1 MPTNGPGNY
10 WLEMAVGTGI
20 EGTGTAAGMDQ
31 NLNLAYAK
39 LGNGLTRYAWLGQAN
54 TSAPTDTFT
63 IDLSSK
69 LGQEFDIAL
78 TSRGPDFSGQTLELI
93 APDGETIVARGS
105 AWSPDGLS
113 APTGLRIAGF
123 TVQSTGRYTIRFTS
137 SVSGAYS
144 LVVSDAVDIDRP
156 SSAAVLGF
164 LVANGLTTHASVTSL
179 VNTLD
184 FDQVFGTMSTDE
196 VLASLARAGILG
208 SYTTSAAIKAVL
220 PSRGVDLTSLRPD
233 GVLTALSLADGG
245 SLLVIGGVKLT
256 APHAKTLLQATF
268 NADRVGF
275 LDIFTTREL
284 LLQFDTSFLSSK
296 VDPRSTFYAYTSPPG
311 PSGYGDNIVPWYI
324 MWQRDSVGSIN
335 VPTPQKALAAVSSQ
349 PDGHHVM
356 FLADFMELAGFGGG
370 LFGNSQGY
378 IDPVGANGLPTDY
391 YMIWMDQWV
400 QQSAAKL
407 RTFLTQYKALGG
419 KLDML
424 VIDIEQGID
433 YHTLQY
439 YEQRV
444 NPNVPTTRTL
454 WQAIVADPRWPTVKA
469 QLLAAGLTEA
479 DLTAAAMATWNV
491 TGKQAAIWNA
501 VMEERQADYFNRGIY
516 DVVRS
521 VFPEATVSNYN
532 QYYRSTTLPSGT
544 FYGMHS
550 SNSTIGTV
558 LGNAQAAALYGY
570 LGPVLTE
577 TATLQPPIPFDAS
590 IKSITYTPTSGT
602 IGYVTVNL
610 FQPITGLKPGMDI
623 QIQNRGSYWINPA
636 YEGRYQVLTVAADG
650 RSFTYRLQ
658 IQSASFPPAAVDL
671 TYRQTSVRSAY
682 VNFWQPYQAM
692 VSDVKLLRTQAATS
706 SVPLL
711 PWISSADW
719 LKSDRGDDYTY
730 YVEGI
735 FHAALTGAQD
745 FLWWK
750 YVQNTDTANATVLRQ
765 ALKELDVMVGFENRT
780 ALLLTDVGYGDGYVL
795 SGMDAGGRRIYRLT
809 PDPTQQVTILS
820 SSGNVAIKVGSN
832 TVEIANAYIYT
843 PTTPSST
850 LGYWIVQTQP
860 TPSVLRGS
868 VDSLLGKIEAALD
881 PTIVPDGVV
890 LRGVTETFTL
900 VMNSSFYSPNDRF
913 TFAIDWDNNGTID
926 KTVVGPSG
934 TQVTYAYPQ
943 AGKVAVSVTAT
954 PVGASLPTGFSTRGM
969 TVNVVGT
976 QPNAANPALTDL
988 VFSGQRG
995 VDYLD
1000 IATPS
1005 FGTVVLTRRVGTAL
1019 PTVTTYTGISGSVV
1033 IYGLVAN
1040 DLTASSFTQLVPIQF
1055 RTIASASLPNTIS
1068 LSGGT
1073 SSSTVGPIATSGSSS
1088 TLSAGLTG
1096 LTGGS
1101 SSVTTAPKLASSA
1114 IDAVLAEQWAQP
1126 KFEELVAG
1134 LAKLKPGDNA

>member
-1 MPTNGPGNY
+1 
-10 WLEMAVGTGI
+10 
-20 EGTGTAAGMDQ
+20 
-31 NLNLAYAK
+31 
-39 LGNGLTRYAWLGQAN
+39 
-54 TSAPTDTFT
+54 
-63 IDLSSK
+63 
-69 LGQEFDIAL
+69 
-78 TSRGPDFSGQTLELI
+78 
-93 APDGETIVARGS
+93 
-105 AWSPDGLS
+105 
-113 APTGLRIAGF
+113 
-123 TVQSTGRYTIRFTS
+123 
-137 SVSGAYS
+137 
-144 LVVSDAVDIDRP
+144 
-156 SSAAVLGF
+156 
-164 LVANGLTTHASVTSL
+164 
-179 VNTLD
+179 
-184 FDQVFGTMSTDE
+184 
-196 VLASLARAGILG
+196 
-208 SYTTSAAIKAVL
+208 
-220 PSRGVDLTSLRPD
+220 
-233 GVLTALSLADGG
+233 
-245 SLLVIGGVKLT
+245 
-256 APHAKTLLQATF
+256 
-268 NADRVGF
+268 
-275 LDIFTTREL
+275 
-284 LLQFDTSFLSSK
+284 
-296 VDPRSTFYAYTSPPG
+296 
-311 PSGYGDNIVPWYI
+311 
-324 MWQRDSVGSIN
+324 
-335 VPTPQKALAAVSSQ
+335 
-349 PDGHHVM
+349 
-356 FLADFMELAGFGGG
+356 
-370 LFGNSQGY
+370 
-378 IDPVGANGLPTDY
+378 
-391 YMIWMDQWV
+391 
-400 QQSAAKL
+400 
-407 RTFLTQYKALGG
+407 
-419 KLDML
+419 
-424 VIDIEQGID
+424 
-433 YHTLQY
+433 
-439 YEQRV
+439 
-444 NPNVPTTRTL
+444 
-454 WQAIVADPRWPTVKA
+454 
-469 QLLAAGLTEA
+469 
-479 DLTAAAMATWNV
+479 
-491 TGKQAAIWNA
+491 
-501 VMEERQADYFNRGIY
+501 
-516 DVVRS
+516 
-521 VFPEATVSNYN
+521 
-532 QYYRSTTLPSGT
+532 
-544 FYGMHS
+544 
-550 SNSTIGTV
+550 
-558 LGNAQAAALYGY
+558 
-570 LGPVLTE
+570 
-577 TATLQPPIPFDAS
+577 
-590 IKSITYTPTSGT
+590 
-602 IGYVTVNL
+602 
-610 FQPITGLKPGMDI
+610 
-623 QIQNRGSYWINPA
+623 
-636 YEGRYQVLTVAADG
+636 
-650 RSFTYRLQ
+650 
-658 IQSASFPPAAVDL
+658 
-671 TYRQTSVRSAY
+671 
-682 VNFWQPYQAM
+682 
-692 VSDVKLLRTQAATS
+692 
-706 SVPLL
+706 
-711 PWISSADW
+711 
-719 LKSDRGDDYTY
+719 
-730 YVEGI
+730 
-735 FHAALTGAQD
+735 
-745 FLWWK
+745 
-750 YVQNTDTANATVLRQ
+750 TDTANATVLRQ